1 MGSSSQVTLV
11 FPLFNTLSR
20 LDSSGQPLVD
30 RMVGSIAAQT
40 VAPARVLVLDNQSD
54 DGSAEYVSRI
64 ADPRVNLT
72 VTRDSERRPPEEAIN
87 VLMQQVE
94 TPFVSVV
101 NDDDALSPTYI
112 ENLVDQIRSS
122 RAGLVYPNGQW
133 LRLDGTS
140 SGRLVVSRRRT
151 YGSFRSAPENLRRY
165 LRIRNPVPMI
175 FGLWQTHIAQSVFAI
190 KRIDAHSHDLDNMI
204 LATTLGRGVDVS
216 FVDHP
221 LFFYSVR
228 EGHRAPPEPPT
239 AGARESQFAELL
251 AANWSH
257 HVRFSAELLR
267 RVYPPNQAVG
277 QYSDSPI
284 TELVISQEL
293 RRRLAVGVTWALS
306 LTRPTKRQF
315 TEVSDLRRI
324 LASVPSG
331 RWRRSFAGVLRQ
343 QDSRRALESEIR
355 LWREFHESVYCQ
367 QPNEW
372 SLSARILDLSGDI
385 ADLIRQLGTSNS

>member
-1 MGSSSQVTLV
+1 MSSHSQVTLV

-30 RMVGSIAAQT
+30 RMLDSIAAQT

-64 ADPRVNLT
+64 ADPRVDLT
-72 VTRDSERRPPEEAIN
+72 VMRDSERRPPEEAIN

-101 NDDDALSPTYI
+101 NDDDALAPTYI
-112 ENLVDQIRSS
+112 ADLVDQIRSS

-133 LRLDGTS
+133 LRLDGS
-140 SGRLVVSRRRT
+140 LFGRLVVSRRMT

-165 LRIRNPVPMI
+165 LRIRNPVPLI

-228 EGHRAPPEPPT
+228 EGHRAPPESAA
-239 AGARESQFAELL
+239 AGARESQFANLL

-257 HVRFSAELLR
+257 HVLFSAELLR
-267 RVYPPNQAVG
+267 RVHPGIHTAAPV
-277 QYSDSPI
+277 SDLPV

-293 RRRLAVGVTWALS
+293 RRRLVMGVTWALA
-306 LTRPTKRQF
+306 LAQPTRRQF
-315 TEVSDLRRI
+315 EEVSELRRM
-324 LASVPSG
+324 LASIPSG
-331 RWRRSFAGVLRQ
+331 LRWRRFERITSQ
-343 QDSRRALESEIR
+343 QGAPRALEFEIR
-355 LWREFHESVYCQ
+355 VWREVQDTVSSQ
-367 QPNEW
+367 LLMPW
-372 SLSARILDLSGDI
+372 SIGSKAIDLPGDI
-385 ADLIRQLGTSNS
+385 ADLIIQLEKLSP